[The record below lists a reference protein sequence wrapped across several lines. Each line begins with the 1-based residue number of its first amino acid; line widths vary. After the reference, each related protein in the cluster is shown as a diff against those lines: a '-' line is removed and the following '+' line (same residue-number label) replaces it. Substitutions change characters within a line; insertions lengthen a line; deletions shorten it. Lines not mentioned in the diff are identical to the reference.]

1 MADVRQLLYDM
12 QATSRHL
19 PRKPMRRADIRR
31 ALTVVLF
38 LLPALLLFTTF
49 VVYPVLQAAYYSTW
63 KWNGLGPLTNFVG
76 LQNYVSVLN
85 DSLFRTAL
93 KNNLFIM
100 VLSVV
105 LQLPFALGMALMV
118 GRKLPGRAFFRL
130 IFFLPYVLSE
140 VITGLIWSFVYH
152 PTGLLN
158 NFIKAVYP
166 AYDGIVWLGYDTV
179 MPALFF
185 VITWKYF
192 GFHLLLFVA
201 GLQDIP
207 VDIEEAALIDGASQW
222 QAIRY
227 VTLPL
232 LGSTIRLSIYLSVL
246 GSLQFFD
253 LIWVMTLGGPAGAS
267 ETMATYLVKF
277 GFQRFQLAYGSAVAV
292 ILFAICL
299 IFSLFYQRFVMHRD
313 VAGAVTSR

>member
-1 MADVRQLLYDM
+1 M
-12 QATSRHL
+12 
-19 PRKPMRRADIRR
+19 RKADIGR
-31 ALTVVLF
+31 ALTAVLF
-38 LLPALLLFTTF
+38 LLPALLLFTIF

-76 LQNYVSVLN
+76 LQNYVSVLS
-85 DSLFRTAL
+85 DSLFLTAL

-118 GRKLPGRAFFRL
+118 GRKLPGRSFFRL

-158 NFIKAVYP
+158 NLIKAIYP
-166 AYDGIVWLGYDTV
+166 AYDGIVWLSYDMV

-207 VDIEEAALIDGASQW
+207 IEIEEAALIDGASQS

>member
-1 MADVRQLLYDM
+1 M
-12 QATSRHL
+12 QAISRDI
-19 PRKPMRRADIRR
+19 PRKRHVDVGR
-31 ALTVVLF
+31 ALTTVLF
-38 LLPALLLFTTF
+38 LLPAFALFTVF
-49 VVYPVLQAAYYSTW
+49 VVYPVAQAAYFSVW
-63 KWNGLGPLTNFVG
+63 KWNGLGPLVNFVG
-76 LQNYVSVLN
+76 LQNYISIFS
-85 DSLFRTAL
+85 DQLFATAL

-100 VLSVV
+100 VLSLV

-118 GRKLPGRAFFRL
+118 GRKLPGRSFFRL

-158 NFIKAVYP
+158 SFIKFFIP
-166 AYDGIVWLGYDTV
+166 AFDGVVWLGYDTV
-179 MPALFF
+179 MPALFI

-192 GFHLLLFVA
+192 GFHLMLFVA

-207 VDIEEAALIDGASQW
+207 IEIEEAALIDGASQW

-227 VTLPL
+227 VTLPM
-232 LGSTIRLSIYLSVL
+232 LGGTIRLSIYLSVL

-292 ILFAICL
+292 ILFAMCL